1 MKKATLLRLIGY
13 IKKSTPALILTL
25 VLAAATVILNLYI
38 PILAGEA
45 IDCIVSKGNVN
56 FELLVPILIKIGVY
70 SAVSALLSW
79 CMNVINNRIAYHTVR
94 DMRNDA
100 FKKLN
105 RLPISYIDSHP
116 HGDLVSRI
124 VTDTETVSDGLIIG
138 FTNLFSGVMTIIAT
152 LAFMLSI
159 NVYITLVVVVVT
171 PISLLVAKFIASRTY
186 SLFKQQSETVGEE
199 TAFINEYITGQ
210 KTVKAYSRE
219 ADVTERFDEINER
232 LRRHSLKAIFYSS
245 ITNPSTRFVNSIV
258 YMGVALFGC
267 ISIISG
273 SGLTVGNLSAFLSY
287 ANQYTK
293 PFNEISGVIT
303 ELQNAFACADRVFS
317 LLDEQEQ
324 TPDAD
329 NAVDLVD
336 ANGNVL
342 FKNVDFSYT
351 SDRELIKDLSL
362 CIKSGQH
369 IAIVGPTGCGKTT
382 LINLLMRFYDVD
394 SGEISVDGVDIRNIK
409 RCALRRNYG
418 MVLQDTWIM
427 SGSVRDNIRLGN
439 PDATDEEVIDA
450 AKRAHAHSFIKRLP
464 NGYDTVISDNGGLS
478 QGQKQLLCV
487 ARIMLTTPSMLI
499 LDEATSSID
508 TRTEMKIQDAFSVL
522 MKEKT
527 AFIVAHRLSTIKN
540 ADMIIVMNNGNIV
553 ETGSHS
559 DLIKQGGF
567 YAKLYNSQFDRAN

>member
-219 ADVTERFDEINER
+219 VDVTERFDEINER

-559 DLIKQGGF
+559 DLIKQAGF

>member
-219 ADVTERFDEINER
+219 VDVTERFDEINER

-427 SGSVRDNIRLGN
+427 RGSVRDNIRLGN

>member
-336 ANGNVL
+336 ANGNVS

-508 TRTEMKIQDAFSVL
+508 TRTEIKIQDAFSVL

>member
-336 ANGNVL
+336 ANGNVS

-427 SGSVRDNIRLGN
+427 RGSVRDNIRLGN

>member
-79 CMNVINNRIAYHTVR
+79 CMNVINNRIAYHSVR

-336 ANGNVL
+336 ANGNVS

>member
-336 ANGNVL
+336 ANGNVS

>member
-219 ADVTERFDEINER
+219 VDVTERFDEINER

-427 SGSVRDNIRLGN
+427 RGSVRDNIRLGN

-559 DLIKQGGF
+559 DLIKQAGF

>member
-336 ANGNVL
+336 ANGNVS

-439 PDATDEEVIDA
+439 PYATDEEVIDA

>member
-219 ADVTERFDEINER
+219 VDVTERFDEINER

-336 ANGNVL
+336 ANGNVS